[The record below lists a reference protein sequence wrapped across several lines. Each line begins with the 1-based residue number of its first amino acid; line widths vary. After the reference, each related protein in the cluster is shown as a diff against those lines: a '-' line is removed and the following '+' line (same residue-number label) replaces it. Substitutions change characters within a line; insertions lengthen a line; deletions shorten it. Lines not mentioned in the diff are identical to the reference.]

1 MSTRKLVAAALLLSA
16 GCAHAIRD
24 VSDCGSAA
32 GEKRVECGACLAPN
46 KAQGWL
52 GEYEYRPD
60 APEGQRCVR
69 VK

>member
-1 MSTRKLVAAALLLSA
+1 MKVLLSITLLVA
-16 GCAHAIRD
+16 GCSHAIKE
-24 VSDCGSAA
+24 VSDCDQVA
-32 GEKRVECGACLAPN
+32 GEKRIECGACVAAN

-60 APEGQRCVR
+60 AANGQRCIR

>member
-1 MSTRKLVAAALLLSA
+1 MRWLLSLTLLLA
-16 GCAHAIRD
+16 GCAHSIKD
-24 VSDCGSAA
+24 VSDCDQVA
-32 GEKRVECGACLAPN
+32 GEKRIECGACVLQN

-60 APEGQRCVR
+60 AAEGQRCVR